1 MSDRLVTQSKC
12 YLGEQAFK
20 PSIWNV
26 DYTFN
31 RVLCNTVVSGVYT
44 IVYFKYQV
52 GCYIEC
58 FMRGDIFPHN
68 LQADFDFRW
77 LCCGLTKYWG
87 WRNNWVKINWDEV
100 KVKCNCWGINLDG
113 LSCVLTKIR
122 GPWIFALEEKMGFSY
137 PLSKGVFCFGFVDTS
152 SLYFLL

>member
-1 MSDRLVTQSKC
+1 MARPKSGLTWPGCKILLLILNSGNMEIRC
-12 YLGEQAFK
+12 YY
-20 PSIWNV
+20 II
-26 DYTFN
+26 
-31 RVLCNTVVSGVYT
+31 T

-87 WRNNWVKINWDEV
+87 WRNNWVKINWGEV
-100 KVKCNCWGINLDG
+100 KVK
-113 LSCVLTKIR
+113 
-122 GPWIFALEEKMGFSY
+122 
-137 PLSKGVFCFGFVDTS
+137 
-152 SLYFLL
+152 